1 MQLFVWN
8 DTMREKIPVK
18 VVPAT
23 DVDFGLTQKWQSQ
36 WTTLAAQGMPNKV
49 ALHRCDDNE
58 LLGLM
63 SYQINEKGMAVEVVY
78 VESAGHS
85 NANLLRQSGRK
96 QSGTSYQVKDPDA
109 SIQSIKLAAIQASGY
124 QTPAAGL
131 RSTPVGAKR
140 VPLAHSTAKW
150 TCHHVRLARC
160 PRK

>member
-58 LLGLM
+58 LLGLI

-85 NANLLRQSGRK
+85 NANLLK
-96 QSGTSYQVKDPDA
+96 QTGGKKKIYWYCQGPLCLCRDDLSRRWLWWSVVFPSKNHGTSIILYESLWSSSFGTV
-109 SIQSIKLAAIQASGY
+109 
-124 QTPAAGL
+124 
-131 RSTPVGAKR
+131 
-140 VPLAHSTAKW
+140 
-150 TCHHVRLARC
+150 
-160 PRK
+160 

>member
-85 NANLLRQSGRK
+85 NANLLKQTGGQKKYIGIAKALFAYAAKISVDAGFGGVLFSGQK
-96 QSGTSYQVKDPDA
+96 P
-109 SIQSIKLAAIQASGY
+109 
-124 QTPAAGL
+124 
-131 RSTPVGAKR
+131 RSFEHI
-140 VPLAHSTAKW
+140 L
-150 TCHHVRLARC
+150 
-160 PRK
+160 